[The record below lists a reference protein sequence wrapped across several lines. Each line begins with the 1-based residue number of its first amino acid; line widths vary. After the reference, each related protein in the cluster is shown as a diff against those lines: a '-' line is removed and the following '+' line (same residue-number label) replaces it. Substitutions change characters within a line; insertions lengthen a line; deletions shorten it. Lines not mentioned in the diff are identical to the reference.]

1 MLALTLW
8 PGTVGVGVPVSI
20 ADEIEAAG
28 RLEELQR
35 TCVRLQRQ
43 LASAK
48 NGREDMIDAVFRAA
62 RDAALVV
69 GRSVPV
75 PVPSKDKRRKG
86 IEAGLLHLT
95 DWQLGKETESY
106 SSDICEERVGRAV
119 AIASKLA
126 AIQRE
131 DHPVPCC
138 HVMLGGDLVENVATF
153 PLQAFE
159 VDSTIF
165 EQVFRAA
172 ALVQRSVLTLLSEF
186 ETVEVWE
193 VAGNHGRIGRKG
205 DYPRNDNFDRI
216 VGRIARENLAGE
228 KRLTWHIPTSWYEIV
243 SVGNYRALLVH
254 GDQIKAFGGNVPHYG
269 ISKAANAWAS
279 GVVEPFDDLYLGHM
293 HQVLQTTLA
302 GGGRAFMTGS
312 TESSSEYAREFM
324 RAKGSPSQR
333 MHFIDMKRGRV
344 TAEYVLWLD

>member
-1 MLALTLW
+1 MIVAAL
-8 PGTVGVGVPVSI
+8 

-28 RLEELQR
+28 RLEELQK
-35 TCVRLQRQ
+35 TCTRLQRQ
-43 LASAK
+43 LAAAK
-48 NGREDMIDAVFRAA
+48 HGSEEFVDAVFRAA

-69 GRSVPV
+69 GAAKPIPV
-75 PVPSKDKRRKG
+75 PAKGRRRKRP
-86 IEAGLLHLT
+86 EAGLLHFT
-95 DWQLGKETESY
+95 DWQLGKESEDY
-106 SSDICEERVGRAV
+106 SSDICEARVGRAV
-119 AIASKLA
+119 EIACKLA
-126 AIQRE
+126 RIQRE
-131 DHPVPCC
+131 DHPVPDC

-172 ALVQRSVLTLLSEF
+172 ALVERSVLTLLGEF
-186 ETVEVWE
+186 TSVEVWE
-193 VAGNHGRIGRKG
+193 VAGNHGRVGRKG

-216 VGRIARENLAGE
+216 VGRIARERLADQP
-228 KRLTWHIPTSWYEIV
+228 RLTWHIPESWYEIV

-254 GDQIKAFGGNVPHYG
+254 GDQIRSFGGNVPHYG

-279 GVVEPFDDLYLGHM
+279 GVVEPFHDLYLGHM
-293 HQVLQTTLA
+293 HQVLVTTMA

-312 TESSSEYAREFM
+312 TESGSEYAREFM

-333 MHFIDMKRGRV
+333 MHFIDPERGRV
-344 TAEYVLWLD
+344 TAEYVLWLDD